1 MEKEDFFS
9 DARSDLSG
17 PLAGVRIVDATTAW
31 AGPMASCLLA
41 DYGADV
47 IRVVPPGDTGIL
59 WPPMLPGTERS
70 FAEDAVNRNKR
81 SIGIDL
87 RRSPG
92 VEMFL
97 QLVATADMVVENFKP
112 GTLDDWGVG
121 YRQCKEVKPDI
132 VYLSISGYG
141 QFGPES
147 ARPGYDPGA
156 LAYSGWMALNGEIN
170 GPLVKAPTFLADDL
184 SGLHAAVAGLSA
196 LHHRDATGEGQHVDV
211 ALLDSIIYQSN
222 GYLTLGALD
231 GPLDRWG
238 SQVRVCAP
246 TNCYECVDGY
256 VYLALILDSHWVRLC
271 DVIGQPELGKDPRV
285 STNNGRL
292 ENREEVDRVVAEW
305 CLTRSKENVIALID
319 EAGIVVAPVNTFA
332 EAARDPHILDRDML
346 QNTVLPTGESVP
358 LTGPAAKFSRTPARV
373 RHCAPIPAADTDLIL
388 TEIGV
393 SRRQLDQLRE
403 AGIVG

>member
-1 MEKEDFFS
+1 
-9 DARSDLSG
+9 
-17 PLAGVRIVDATTAW
+17 
-31 AGPMASCLLA
+31 
-41 DYGADV
+41 
-47 IRVVPPGDTGIL
+47 
-59 WPPMLPGTERS
+59 
-70 FAEDAVNRNKR
+70 
-81 SIGIDL
+81 
-87 RRSPG
+87 
-92 VEMFL
+92 
-97 QLVATADMVVENFKP
+97 
-112 GTLDDWGVG
+112 
-121 YRQCKEVKPDI
+121 
-132 VYLSISGYG
+132 
-141 QFGPES
+141 
-147 ARPGYDPGA
+147 
-156 LAYSGWMALNGEIN
+156 
-170 GPLVKAPTFLADDL
+170 L